1 MFTFCM
7 MKLYFAIWYMIVVS
21 GCDQSPTDSAENYAQ
36 LDSLCLSV
44 TEHALGSLGK
54 YSLFSAEN
62 YAQLDSLCL
71 SVTEHA
77 LGSLGKFSP

>member
-1 MFTFCM
+1 M
-7 MKLYFAIWYMIVVS
+7 VVVP

-54 YSLFSAEN
+54 YSIYSTSKLRPAG
-62 YAQLDSLCL
+62 LCVSL
-71 SVTEHA
+71 
-77 LGSLGKFSP
+77 